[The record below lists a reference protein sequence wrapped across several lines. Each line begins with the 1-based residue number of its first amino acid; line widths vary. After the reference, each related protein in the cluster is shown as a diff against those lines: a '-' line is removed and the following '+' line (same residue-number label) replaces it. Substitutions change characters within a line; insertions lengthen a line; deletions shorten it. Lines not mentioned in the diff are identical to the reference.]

1 MADEPKK
8 MGRPVKTIDFEQL
21 DRLCNIQCTL
31 EEIASFFDVS
41 ADTIERRIKEEYGIT
56 FAEHYAKKAKIGR
69 ISLRRKQYQVAVD
82 GNTTMLIFL
91 GKQYLNQSDKQEI
104 QQQVTGNQTIT
115 VNQDNILDLIKK
127 TAKDK

>member
-1 MADEPKK
+1 
-8 MGRPVKTIDFEQL
+8 
-21 DRLCNIQCTL
+21 
-31 EEIASFFDVS
+31 
-41 ADTIERRIKEEYGIT
+41 
-56 FAEHYAKKAKIGR
+56 
-69 ISLRRKQYQVAVD
+69 
-82 GNTTMLIFL
+82 MLIFL